1 MGLAK
6 KVVMQL
12 NLIDDAGLV
21 DICYEPSCV
30 VSLSLEAL
38 NKKYND
44 EIEKNAKLDSKYEIL
59 NTNYNDLIIK
69 YETLNNNFNTQIT
82 KHNEKI
88 NEYNEKIKNFID
100 LTNKFSDVLKCLNN

>member
-1 MGLAK
+1 MKIAK
-6 KVVMQL
+6 KVGMQI

-21 DICYEPSCV
+21 DLCYEPSCV

-44 EIEKNAKLDSKYEIL
+44 EIEKNVQLDSKYNE
-59 NTNYNDLIIK
+59 LIIK
-69 YETLNNNFNTQIT
+69 YENLNTDFNN
-82 KHNEKI
+82 KI
-88 NEYNEKIKNFID
+88 NEYDEKIKNFIE

>member
-1 MGLAK
+1 MKIAK
-6 KVVMQL
+6 KVGMQI

-21 DICYEPSCV
+21 DLCYEPSCV

-44 EIEKNAKLDSKYEIL
+44 EIEKNNILNTNYNELISKYEIL
-59 NTNYNDLIIK
+59 NNDFNKQIINH
-69 YETLNNNFNTQIT
+69 NN
-82 KHNEKI
+82 KI
-88 NEYNEKIKNFID
+88 NEYDEKIKNFIE